1 MRTATRS
8 GDPAPSRRTRA
19 ATHPR
24 RGSRRAAPTS
34 PELRRALAA
43 LRTWSQAPVRTD
55 PILFEPLPNL
65 PAITRRLL
73 ERLEQAQRI
82 EQAMRLP
89 WFAIPL
95 A

>member
-1 MRTATRS
+1 
-8 GDPAPSRRTRA
+8 
-19 ATHPR
+19 
-24 RGSRRAAPTS
+24 
-34 PELRRALAA
+34 
-43 LRTWSQAPVRTD
+43 VRTD